1 MPKSKTDYE
10 CSNCSAIF
18 QSGAKPGNVRHQC
31 GDGKTGVGK
40 DVDYELKESERDL
53 RIAKKVN
60 KELTEGD
67 VELVKNTKDVV
78 DVKDVEVVEEI
89 PGDIEFT
96 LEDDVEIEGEE
107 LDLGAMPGLPPKEE
121 KRRPSKPT
129 KKTDRNKIQSFIRGI
144 YAMTGNVDL
153 SPDEE
158 AEILADIWAGVGEVH
173 VDTPQI
179 HVGGGMYMIMAGVV
193 TLGLMGRRQLGA
205 YTQAKAYKAATK
217 PPPKPLEPHEGW

>member
-1 MPKSKTDYE
+1 MSKVKTNYE
-10 CSNCSAIF
+10 CSHCGDIF
-18 QSGAKPGNVRHQC
+18 KSGAKPGNIRHKC
-31 GDGKTGVGK
+31 KDGKTGVGK
-40 DVDYELKESERDL
+40 DTIL
-53 RIAKKVN
+53 
-60 KELTEGD
+60 EGPD
-67 VELVKNTKDVV
+67 TSGHLMPNQKDTVKVELVENTKDVE
-78 DVKDVEVVEEI
+78 DVSKDVDVVEEI

-107 LDLGAMPGLPPKEE
+107 LDLGAMPGLPPNEE

-205 YTQAKAYKAATK
+205 YTQAKAYKAAQK
-217 PPPKPLEPHEGW
+217 PPPKPLEAHEGW

>member
-1 MPKSKTDYE
+1 MSKVKSDYE
-10 CSNCSAIF
+10 CSNCGKTF
-18 QSGAKPGNVRHQC
+18 QSGAQPGNVRHQC

-40 DVDYELKESERDL
+40 DYGGDL

-78 DVKDVEVVEEI
+78 DVKDVAIEEEI
-89 PGDIEFT
+89 PGDIEFV
-96 LEDDVEIEGEE
+96 LEDDVEVEGEE
-107 LDLGAMPGLPPKEE
+107 LDLGAMPGLPPQEE
-121 KRRPSKPT
+121 KRKPSKPT

-144 YAMTGNVDL
+144 YAMSGQVDL

-173 VDTPQI
+173 VETPQI
-179 HVGGGMYMIMAGVV
+179 NIGGGLYMVMAGVV

-205 YTQAKAYKAATK
+205 YQQAKAYKAAVK
-217 PPPKPLEPHEGW
+217 PPPKPLEAHEGWS

>member
-1 MPKSKTDYE
+1 MPKNKTDYE
-10 CSNCSAIF
+10 CSHCGDIF
-18 QSGAKPGNVRHQC
+18 KSGAKPGNIRHQC
-31 GDGKTGVGK
+31 KDGKTGVGK
-40 DVDYELKESERDL
+40 STEKSAAHNAVTEMLEEVEKEDTVKVD
-53 RIAKKVN
+53 
-60 KELTEGD
+60 
-67 VELVKNTKDVV
+67 LVKNTKDVV

-173 VDTPQI
+173 VETPQI
-179 HVGGGMYMIMAGVV
+179 NIGGGMYMIMAGVV

-205 YTQAKAYKAATK
+205 YTQAKAYKAAQK
-217 PPPKPLEPHEGW
+217 PPPKPLEAHEGW